1 MGFWSR
7 TPTRVLLLATKL
19 YAFPRKDKTYIVQL
33 MAGNTLLHL
42 TSLIS
47 SYNGLIDV
55 CMCKYEDNLMNSWT
69 LPMNRGHFNLVE
81 SCDVMGRVQLR

>member
-1 MGFWSR
+1 MGFWNR

-19 YAFPRKDKTYIVQL
+19 YDLPRKDKTYIVL
-33 MAGNTLLHL
+33 FMAGNTLLDL
-42 TSLIS
+42 TSLIF

-55 CMCKYEDNLMNSWT
+55 CKYEDNLMNSWT

-81 SCDVMGRVQLR
+81 SCDVMGRVQLT